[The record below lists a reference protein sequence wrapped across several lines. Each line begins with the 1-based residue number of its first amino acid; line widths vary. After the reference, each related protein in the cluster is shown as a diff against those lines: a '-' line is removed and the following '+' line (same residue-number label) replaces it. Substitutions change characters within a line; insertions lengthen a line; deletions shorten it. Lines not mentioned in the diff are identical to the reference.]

1 MSDIGTTLSKYSKAV
16 KTGSKMETGQ
26 DVEADPA
33 NGSYEAGTSPFIT
46 KDFGA
51 KDETGLNTGF
61 DKRYVHKDTK
71 PV

>member
-33 NGSYEAGTSPFIT
+33 NGSYNAGTSPFIT
-46 KDFGA
+46 KEFA
-51 KDETGLNTGF
+51 KDDGDLNNGTSSPQTR
-61 DKRYVHKDTK
+61 KESR